1 MKGAKTMNENEI
13 TRQEAAAKRIM
24 NLIPHWEWPG
34 TEEETATEIFNTIS
48 TDPVEIINFLL
59 DRIEENEA

>member
-1 MKGAKTMNENEI
+1 MTEKEI
-13 TRQEAAAKRIM
+13 TRQEETARRIL
-24 NLIPHWEWPG
+24 NLIPFWDWPG

-59 DRIEENEA
+59 DRIEEDEA